1 MSPAAKKATH
11 STPPFAPVGLAFLG
25 TVFLQGF
32 HELEHVVQV
41 LQRFVFHDPKGAG
54 ILGTWLDMEPV
65 HIVYNGSFLLL
76 ISLCFWAGG
85 FHKRSTSRHP
95 LTFWLMSFALLFQ
108 SYHFVEHIF
117 KIVQFIDTGLNGT
130 PGILGHS
137 FNLVWLHFTYNTIVY
152 LPLLAVFFL
161 DGYYRSTTAMLRN
174 ILRLRRP
181 GLGQA

>member
-1 MSPAAKKATH
+1 MSPATKKATN

-41 LQRFVFHDPKGAG
+41 LQRFVFHNPKGAG
-54 ILGTWLDMEPV
+54 ILGTWLDIEPV
-65 HIVYNGSFLLL
+65 HLVYNGSFLLL
-76 ISLCFWAGG
+76 IILCFWVGQ
-85 FHKRSTSRHP
+85 FHQRSASRHP

-117 KIVQFIDTGLNGT
+117 KIVQFIDSGMNGT

-137 FNLVWLHFTYNTIVY
+137 FNLVWLHFTYNTVVY

-161 DGYYRSTTAMLRN
+161 DCYFQSAIAMLSNFLHRRRP
-174 ILRLRRP
+174 RLRR
-181 GLGQA
+181 A